1 MILSDKIQTRKL
13 IEIIESNIEKT
24 RNQIVDILNENDS
37 KYALANL
44 KFDKTALDP
53 LSGEPINFIEM
64 LNQAYSDLVV
74 LNAVEDLMCRYEGKI
89 FELNMGA
96 LTGFDIV
103 SIDKKV
109 VAECFATVTAF
120 NNQKIKKDSEKLMQL
135 GDDVERYIY
144 FYSREDSQ
152 DRIASFIEKYECI
165 KYIRIKEF

>member
-1 MILSDKIQTRKL
+1 MILTDKNEVRKL
-13 IEIIESNIEKT
+13 IETIESNIEKT
-24 RNQIVDILNENDS
+24 KKQIARILEECDS
-37 KYALANL
+37 KEALANL

-74 LNAVEDLMCRYEGKI
+74 LKAVEDLMSRYEGKA

-103 SIDKKV
+103 STDESV
-109 VAECFATVTAF
+109 VAECFTTVTAY

-135 GDDVERYIY
+135 SDDVDRYIY
-144 FYSREDSQ
+144 FYSREDA
-152 DRIASFIEKYECI
+152 DAKLNTTFENYKAI
-165 KYIRIKEF
+165 KYVRIRDF